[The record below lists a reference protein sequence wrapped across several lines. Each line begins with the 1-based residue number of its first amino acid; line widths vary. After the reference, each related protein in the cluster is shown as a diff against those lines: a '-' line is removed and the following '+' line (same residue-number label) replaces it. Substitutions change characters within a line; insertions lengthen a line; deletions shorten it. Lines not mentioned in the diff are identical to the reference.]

1 VKVLLAHTLVTLVI
15 VALTLVGY
23 DRFVRRPAT
32 RVGLIDVG
40 EVVRLKDARVL
51 DVLTRAAT
59 TDGEKKAA
67 VDFGTRFTAVFPQ
80 ALEELT
86 RECECLVLARSA
98 VAGLPPQA
106 VELTAALKQK
116 VGL

>member
-1 VKVLLAHTLVTLVI
+1 LKALLVHSLVTLVI
-15 VALTLVGY
+15 VSLALVGY

-51 DVLTRAAT
+51 DVLTKAAA

-67 VDFGTRFTAVFPQ
+67 IDFGTRFTAVFPQ

-86 RECECLVLARSA
+86 QECDCLVLARSA

-116 VGL
+116 LGL

>member
-1 VKVLLAHTLVTLVI
+1 MKALLLHAL
-15 VALTLVGY
+15 LTLLIVSLALVAY
-23 DRFVRRPAT
+23 DRFVRRPAA

-51 DVLTRAAT
+51 DVLTKAMA

-67 VDFGTRFTAVFPQ
+67 IDFGTRFTAVFPQ

-86 RECECLVLARSA
+86 QECDCLVLARSA
-98 VAGLPPQA
+98 VAGLPPHA
-106 VELTAALKQK
+106 VELTATLKQK